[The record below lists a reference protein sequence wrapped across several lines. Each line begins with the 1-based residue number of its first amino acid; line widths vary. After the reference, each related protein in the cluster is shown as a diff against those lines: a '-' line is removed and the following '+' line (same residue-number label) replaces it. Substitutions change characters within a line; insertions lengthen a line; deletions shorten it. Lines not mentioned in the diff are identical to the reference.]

1 MAFNDS
7 SYGLFQGS
15 LYLAERDFNGAQTSG
30 FEHLGDVDMF
40 TIDPGQKF
48 EDIEESM
55 TGGGYQSAHIPVSTS
70 LKMKCRALDI
80 KMSNWLRA
88 TWGGGGTAVTGAS
101 VSGES
106 IVLYNGCMTPLAH
119 PGVSNVVIAGATVTT
134 DYVVDAVNGSLAV
147 PVTSTTIPDGTPL
160 STTAAYDFAAYRGK
174 IEAFTVGQKFYMA
187 RFEGRNAAQG
197 NQPMIFNL
205 RQMTLD
211 LSKVFNLI
219 EKKRFGFD
227 MEGALLQD
235 TTIPIPADANDLSQ
249 FWNMVKA

>member
-1 MAFNDS
+1 MAFTDS
-7 SYGLFQGS
+7 SYGLFQGK
-15 LYLAERDFNGAQTSG
+15 LYLAERNFNGAQTTG

-88 TWGGGGTAVTGAS
+88 TWGGGGAAMAGAS
-101 VSGES
+101 VSGEP

-119 PGVSNVVIAGATVTT
+119 PGVSGLSLAGATEGT
-134 DYVVDAVNGSLAV
+134 DYVLDAVNGSISV
-147 PVTSTTIPDGTPL
+147 PLTSSAIPNGTPL
-160 STTAAYDFAAYRGK
+160 ATTAAYNYAGYRGK

-197 NQPMIFNL
+197 NQPVIFTL

-235 TTIPIPADANDLSQ
+235 TTIPIPSDANDLSQ
-249 FWNMVKA
+249 FWSLVKA